1 MSKVTAKQLS
11 AFIDQILK
19 HEDGLAILLGT
30 VPPPIAAD
38 LCELKK
44 GSVPDLGVRV
54 DGGTK
59 TPYAEAVLLS
69 TEKESRII
77 REIGGWKRINR
88 AMREYKNSY
97 PQGWSLFEEHV
108 LFVRQGG
115 MIHDGNGGMSAVIA
129 AKHGGIT
136 TRTLRNRR
144 NAILN
149 TVSRYVLSWMP
160 GDDFKLIQSCK

>member
-1 MSKVTAKQLS
+1 MARVTAKQLS
-11 AFIDQILK
+11 SFIEQILR

-44 GSVPDLGVRV
+44 GPASDPGVRI
-54 DGGTK
+54 DGGAK

-69 TEKESRII
+69 TEKEFRILKAV
-77 REIGGWKRINR
+77 GGWQRINR
-88 AMREYKNSY
+88 AMQEYKNTY

-108 LFVRQGG
+108 LFVRRGG
-115 MIHDGNGGMSAVIA
+115 MIHDGQGGMSAVIA
-129 AKHGGIT
+129 RRHGGIT
-136 TRTLRNRR
+136 PRTLRNRR

-160 GDDFKLIQSCK
+160 GDSYDLSNVLK

>member
-19 HEDGLAILLGT
+19 HEDGLAVLLGA

-38 LCELKK
+38 LCEMKK
-44 GSVPDLGVRV
+44 DPLPDLGVRV
-54 DGGTK
+54 DGGNNI
-59 TPYAEAVLLS
+59 PYAEAVLIS
-69 TEKESRII
+69 TEKEYRML
-77 REIGGWKRINR
+77 REIGGWKRISR
-88 AMREYKNSY
+88 AMKEYKNTY

-115 MIHDGNGGMSAVIA
+115 MIHDGSGGMSAHMA
-129 AKHGGIT
+129 SKYGGIT

-160 GDDFKLIQSCK
+160 GDDEFDLK